1 MNMTAI
7 FIVNLNWLISPGLF
21 CVVFLLEFR
30 FLIYSNISYLKE
42 CRSWIFNGM
51 LFCLLHVFL
60 CHLGCIYMVLSFE
73 RNEVNLFSIIPI
85 NIGGQYIIS
94 SPSIPGGGM
103 IPGFIPPSKFRNPI
117 RRYLIFRFD
126 LLSAL
131 LLVNW
136 FSIVC

>member
-30 FLIYSNISYLKE
+30 FLIYSNISYSKE

-51 LFCLLHVFL
+51 LFFCLFHVFL

-94 SPSIPGGGM
+94 SPSIPGGGDDTG
-103 IPGFIPPSKFRNPI
+103 IHSAVKISKSHSKIFNISLRPTLCFITS
-117 RRYLIFRFD
+117 
-126 LLSAL
+126 
-131 LLVNW
+131 
-136 FSIVC
+136 